1 MSMYANY
8 SILPV
13 YCCNR
18 FQFTK
23 LSEMVDTVTSNLSV
37 QTVQCAAV
45 ALHDT
50 HLFLLYRIDNVEPE
64 LQATL
69 CKY

>member
-1 MSMYANY
+1 MYANY

-13 YCCNR
+13 GCCNI
-18 FQFTK
+18 FHVNK
-23 LSEMVDTVTSNLSV
+23 LSIMVDIVNFSLSV